1 MADLKA
7 SFSTNL
13 QSLRKGAG
21 MTQAE
26 LGDKLN
32 YSDKTVSKWERGE
45 AVPDITVLRQ
55 IAEVFQVSLDDLLLD
70 PKEKK
75 KSYKAESSLQKQAK
89 KQARKVVE
97 STEDLAHVGKVHKLI
112 WSIVILSYW
121 TAIALAMIVINFV
134 LEINFWQLLV
144 YALPIHFIL
153 HIIFCALWSNHKR
166 LSEFISISCFCGSV
180 LAVIYVALLPSNFWK
195 LFLLM
200 IPILVIVGLSVNIS
214 KYRGL
219 LKKDH
224 PDKQDVPDADI
235 PKADIPKVDSTKAV
249 APKADSSKADSSKAD
264 VPKAD
269 PSKAGMPKEESPKA

>member
-97 STEDLAHVGKVHKLI
+97 STENLAHVGKVHKLI

-180 LAVIYVALLPSNFWK
+180 LVVIYVALLPSNFWK

-224 PDKQDVPDADI
+224 PDKQDIPDADI

-264 VPKAD
+264 VPKANA
-269 PSKAGMPKEESPKA
+269 SKAGMPKEESPKT

>member
-1 MADLKA
+1 
-7 SFSTNL
+7 
-13 QSLRKGAG
+13 

-97 STEDLAHVGKVHKLI
+97 STENLAHVGKVHKLI

-180 LAVIYVALLPSNFWK
+180 LVVIYVALLPSNFWK

-224 PDKQDVPDADI
+224 PDKQDIPDADV

-264 VPKAD
+264 VPKANA
-269 PSKAGMPKEESPKA
+269 SKAGMPKEESPKT

>member
-1 MADLKA
+1 
-7 SFSTNL
+7 
-13 QSLRKGAG
+13 

-55 IAEVFQVSLDDLLLD
+55 IAEVFQISLDDLLLG

-75 KSYKAESSLQKQAK
+75 KSYKAESALQKQAK
-89 KQARKVVE
+89 KQAKKVAE
-97 STEDLAHVGKVHKLI
+97 SAEDLAHVGKVHKLI

-134 LEINFWQLLV
+134 LGINFWQLLV
-144 YALPIHFIL
+144 YALPVHFIL
-153 HIIFCALWSNHKR
+153 HIVFCALWSDHKR
-166 LSEFISISCFCGSV
+166 LSEFFSISCFCGSV

-200 IPILVIVGLSVNIS
+200 IPILVIVGLGVNIS
-214 KYRGL
+214 KYRKL
-219 LKKDH
+219 LKKSH
-224 PDKQDVPDADI
+224 SGKDKPDAAEATAQTATPNADAQTAT
-235 PKADIPKVDSTKAV
+235 PNADAQTATPEADAQTATTEANAQKATPEARS
-249 APKADSSKADSSKAD
+249 
-264 VPKAD
+264 
-269 PSKAGMPKEESPKA
+269 PKENASQATTNTTEN

>member
-13 QSLRKGAG
+13 QNLRKGAG

-75 KSYKAESSLQKQAK
+75 KSYKAESTIQKQAK
-89 KQARKVVE
+89 KQAKKVAE
-97 STEDLAHVGKVHKLI
+97 SAEDLAHVGKVHKLI

-134 LEINFWQLLV
+134 LGINFWQLLV
-144 YALPIHFIL
+144 YALPVHFIL
-153 HIIFCALWSNHKR
+153 HIVFCALWSDHKR
-166 LSEFISISCFCGSV
+166 LSEFFSISCFCGSV

-200 IPILVIVGLSVNIS
+200 IPILLIVGLGVNIS
-214 KYRGL
+214 KYRKL
-219 LKKDH
+219 LKKDSDH
-224 PDKQDVPDADI
+224 ADEN
-235 PKADIPKVDSTKAV
+235 KADTPEATDTQL
-249 APKADSSKADSSKAD
+249 DSSQA
-264 VPKAD
+264 
-269 PSKAGMPKEESPKA
+269 EEPEGPNASGT

>member
-1 MADLKA
+1 
-7 SFSTNL
+7 
-13 QSLRKGAG
+13 

-89 KQARKVVE
+89 KQAKKVAD
-97 STEDLAHVGKVHKLI
+97 SAEDLAHVGKVHKLI

-134 LEINFWQLLV
+134 LEITFWQLLV

-153 HIIFCALWSNHKR
+153 HIVFCALWSDHKR
-166 LSEFISISCFCGSV
+166 RSEFFSISCFCASV

-214 KYRGL
+214 KYSKL
-219 LKKDH
+219 LKKSH
-224 PDKQDVPDADI
+224 SGKDKPDA
-235 PKADIPKVDSTKAV
+235 PAAEAAPLKADVSQADAPKTKSLKVDALSNAL
-249 APKADSSKADSSKAD
+249 KADSSQTVASQKATSTAKDDASQTAANTTED
-264 VPKAD
+264 
-269 PSKAGMPKEESPKA
+269 